1 MLNVKRM
8 LTKICEKLSATPTV
22 TCNLSNVTSPSVTY
36 LNGHNGLALVAVSFT
51 ITQATAPG
59 ANLTTGTIYFNGSA
73 SEVNGFGLSFVGA
86 RALVAQITNGSIVVR
101 NTGTTDAAANKY
113 TLYLVVTGNF

>member
-1 MLNVKRM
+1 MLNIKRM
-8 LTKICEKLSATPTV
+8 LTKICERLSTTPTA
-22 TCNLSNVTSPSVTY
+22 TCDLSNVTSPSITY
-36 LNGHNGLALVAVSFT
+36 LNGHNGLALVKLTVT
-51 ITQATAPG
+51 TTQETASG
-59 ANLTTGTIYFNGSA
+59 GNLTTGTIYLNGSDSA
-73 SEVNGFGLSFVGA
+73 VNGFGLSFVGA